1 MVRMSYMGFPVW
13 GLGDL
18 AYFIEA
24 HRASVGFRE
33 PLLSSPVMLQA
44 ETSKSLNG
52 FYMNIPHTAVES
64 LTTASG
70 EGV

>member
-1 MVRMSYMGFPVW
+1 MGFPVL

-33 PLLSSPVMLQA
+33 PLLDVPEFSGNAASRNVEIPEWILH
-44 ETSKSLNG
+44 EYTSYG
-52 FYMNIPHTAVES
+52 
-64 LTTASG
+64 G
-70 EGV
+70 